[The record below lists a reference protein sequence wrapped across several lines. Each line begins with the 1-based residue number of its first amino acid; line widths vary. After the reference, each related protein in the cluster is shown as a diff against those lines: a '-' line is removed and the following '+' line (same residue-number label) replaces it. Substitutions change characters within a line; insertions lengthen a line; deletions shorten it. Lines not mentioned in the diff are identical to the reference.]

1 VSSPQEQSEQ
11 QTAGQTVRRVLQ
23 RVVLPADRDMDVLPL
38 YVDRDKAQLDLS
50 FGNLRG
56 TTRELADT
64 MSRVATASDDHA
76 QPQAILGRHRLQV
89 SGGERVSFGTYFNA
103 FPASYWRMWTVVSDV
118 TLTVKVT
125 GRDAIV
131 IVYRSMPDGRSQRV
145 DSRSV
150 DDASSAEFSFDLPL
164 QPFADGGWYWF
175 DLAAGSEDVVL
186 EEAAWV
192 AEVPADRAEPG
203 TVTVGITTINR
214 PEFCANLL
222 AQIGSDEAVH
232 AVLDEVIV
240 VEQGTKKVADDAG
253 FADAE
258 SSLRGKLRLIEQ
270 GNMGGSGGY
279 ARSQWETLEA
289 GRSTY
294 MMCMDDDV
302 VCEPESIVRAVT
314 FGDLCRRPTIVGGH
328 MFSLYSKAR
337 LHSFGE
343 VINRYRFWW
352 ESPRTVHNDWDFAAR
367 NLRSTRWLHR
377 RIDVDFN
384 GWFMCLIPTEVLRT
398 IGLSLPLFIKWDDSE
413 YGVRAAEHG
422 FPTVTLPGAAVWHVP
437 WTDKNDALDWR
448 AYFHQRNRT
457 IAALLH
463 SPYPRGGRVVRESF
477 NHQVKHLF
485 AFQYSTAELRHRAL
499 EDVLAGP
506 GQLHADLL
514 TKLPEVRA
522 LRAEF
527 TDARLEPDPDA
538 FPAVRRKKPP
548 KRGVD
553 PTQPKGRVGQLVS
566 AGTSAVRQ
574 FRPKRSLSS
583 DHPEARLAAMDAKW
597 WMIAQFDSV
606 VVSSPDGAST
616 AWYHRDPEEFSDLLA
631 RTVDI
636 HQRLYREWPRLSVE
650 YKAALSDLT
659 SVDRWSETFEASKG
673 GG

>member
-1 VSSPQEQSEQ
+1 MSSPQEQTEQ

-437 WTDKNDALDWR
+437 WTDKNDALDWQ

-566 AGTSAVRQ
+566 AGTSAMRQ

-616 AWYHRDPEEFSDLLA
+616 AWYHRDPEEFSNLLA

-673 GG
+673 GA